1 MPFEWVKE
9 AGARVGRCMWTDQRH
24 IALSGET
31 VRRKADDRREEALR
45 NALRIEAEMI

>member
-24 IALSGET
+24 IALS
-31 VRRKADDRREEALR
+31 EEERQSGGKLATDGKR
-45 NALRIEAEMI
+45 P